1 MGNWYS
7 IWQNY
12 SPKRQKLF
20 SSSLFLYS
28 GILTFEKKKKN
39 SNHVPILQKKDIT
52 MLLCCRKIFKC
63 KSLPSLVCPSNQLEW
78 NQNWRIIQCAI
89 EPSLDYS
96 EYKKLKNGAHIL
108 VQFGR
113 STTLTFEICCNIFFS
128 NLVPTVKCVERRI
141 SSLFANY
148 LPSKWRKWG
157 NYDFCHDTSKFY
169 LTKNIKMK

>member
-96 EYKKLKNGAHIL
+96 EYKKLKNSAHIVKKHINFWNL
-108 VQFGR
+108 LQQ
-113 STTLTFEICCNIFFS
+113 FFS

-148 LPSKWRKWG
+148 LSSKWRKWG

>member
-39 SNHVPILQKKDIT
+39 SNHVPILQKIDIT

-96 EYKKLKNGAHIL
+96 EYKKLKNSAHIVKKHINFWNL
-108 VQFGR
+108 LQQ
-113 STTLTFEICCNIFFS
+113 FFS

-141 SSLFANY
+141 SSLFTNY
-148 LPSKWRKWG
+148 PPSKWRKWG

>member
-39 SNHVPILQKKDIT
+39 SNHVPILQKIDIT

-96 EYKKLKNGAHIL
+96 EYKKLKNSAHTVLLFEEHIDFWNL
-108 VQFGR
+108 LQHFFFKFGPNCKVCR
-113 STTLTFEICCNIFFS
+113 EENIFTFS
-128 NLVPTVKCVERRI
+128 KL
-141 SSLFANY
+141 SS
-148 LPSKWRKWG
+148 
-157 NYDFCHDTSKFY
+157 
-169 LTKNIKMK
+169 IKMT